1 MNPDGDYTE
10 QSVSVYDSI
19 VNESL
24 ISLAQLLGREDLLDY
39 VRRNLRKL
47 FCYIEPDGTVNT
59 LNSRRQD
66 YGVKAYPTG
75 HYWSCLFLAH
85 HDRDPDFAGMAEL
98 LLCRWKRH
106 GNRAGLW
113 AADGRPPIR
122 PAAAGPVPPGNLP
135 PVLPQL
141 RAGSGP
147 GRETPALTLLRDNP
161 VFLKYQVGGPAGAD
175 ALLRQLL
182 RPGAV
187 SGPGAAA
194 GGVPGGLGGV

>member
-1 MNPDGDYTE
+1 MRTGGFHTPNHRWVMASALAMVWAATGDPALLEEAQLYLREGIDMNPDGDYTE

-98 LLCRWKRH
+98 LLCQMERL
-106 GNRAGLW
+106 GTGRA
-113 AADGRPPIR
+113 
-122 PAAAGPVPPGNLP
+122 
-135 PVLPQL
+135 
-141 RAGSGP
+141 
-147 GRETPALTLLRDNP
+147 
-161 VFLKYQVGGPAGAD
+161 
-175 ALLRQLL
+175 
-182 RPGAV
+182 
-187 SGPGAAA
+187 
-194 GGVPGGLGGV
+194 LGG